1 MNRLRVLGRIINE
14 TASVTENFYKKWS
27 RSFSETVSIL
37 TQLQPRFEVLVIVI
51 ESISIQSFKG
61 TARSL
66 VKRFAESVSVV
77 DSFAKKLQDGAVYVT
92 RTLRIH
98 GRNRTR
104 KINDRTKS
112 QRVDDKDK
120 TIETNDRDKNVKTY
134 KRGKNIK
141 GES

>member
-1 MNRLRVLGRIINE
+1 LKL
-14 TASVTENFYKKWS
+14 
-27 RSFSETVSIL
+27 
-37 TQLQPRFEVLVIVI
+37 LVIVI

-66 VKRFAESVSVV
+66 IKIFTESVSIA

-104 KINDRTKS
+104 KVNDRTKS

-120 TIETNDRDKNVKTY
+120 TIETNDKDKNVKTY